1 MSPEQ
6 LPRVLENRRADDEI
20 ARRRH
25 GLINDPAK
33 MAAGRDS
40 RATLSARQNTET
52 LSEYIPRIF
61 QVPRPINNSPR
72 MQSLSLIPL
81 KPQPDSLFP
90 TRLGNMQN
98 RTCREHLI

>member
-40 RATLSARQNTET
+40 RATLRARQNTET

-61 QVPRPINNSPR
+61 HVPRPINNSPR

-81 KPQPDSLFP
+81 SPRRIVFSQR
-90 TRLGNMQN
+90 RLRNMQN
-98 RTCREHLI
+98 RTCREH